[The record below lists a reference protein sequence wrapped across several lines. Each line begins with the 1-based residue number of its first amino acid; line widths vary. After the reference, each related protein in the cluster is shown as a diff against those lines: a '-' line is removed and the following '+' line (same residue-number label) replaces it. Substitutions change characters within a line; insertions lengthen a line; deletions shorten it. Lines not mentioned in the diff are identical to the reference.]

1 MHIDKD
7 FNEEYNNDIDEK
19 MKGVSSML
27 SDEKKKEIQ
36 DLTEN
41 YLKLPELNRIIIK
54 SNIDVLVASQEA
66 QKKQRVSNLE
76 GGERDGDNYSAIV
89 ALGNS

>member
-1 MHIDKD
+1 
-7 FNEEYNNDIDEK
+7 
-19 MKGVSSML
+19 ML

-54 SNIDVLVASQEA
+54 SNVDVLVASQEA
-66 QKKQRVSNLE
+66 QKKQRASNFD
-76 GGERDGDNYSAIV
+76 ERWKGC
-89 ALGNS
+89 